1 MEHIYLDVFFGDWKI
16 ILDVCFEY
24 EYDSDPY
31 YLVMDVKVKSYSD
44 FEYDR
49 EPYYHIKCEQ

>member
-16 ILDVCFEY
+16 ILDV
-24 EYDSDPY
+24 YDSDPY